1 MAEQINS
8 GPALFRKPI
17 KITPQSQSHQP
28 AEPLEVGLNA
38 SFIAKDIFKKKATL
52 RLVGGGTERAP
63 PLWVAIVNQQ
73 GQLGQKFPQEERGSQ
88 PHAGLPSPEHR
99 CQDEEPP

>member
-8 GPALFRKPI
+8 VPALFRKPI

-28 AEPLEVGLNA
+28 AEPLEVGLKG
-38 SFIAKDIFKKKATL
+38 SFIAKDIFKKPL

-63 PLWVAIVNQQ
+63 PLWVAVVNQQ
-73 GQLGQKFPQEERGSQ
+73 GQLGQRFPPEERGSQ
-88 PHAGLPSPEHR
+88 PHAGIPSPEHR